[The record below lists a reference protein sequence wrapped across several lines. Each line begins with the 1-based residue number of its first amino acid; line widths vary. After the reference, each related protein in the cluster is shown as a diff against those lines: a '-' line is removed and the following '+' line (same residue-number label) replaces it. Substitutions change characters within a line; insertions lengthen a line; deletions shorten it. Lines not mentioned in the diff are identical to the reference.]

1 MSQPSQT
8 AAHLRDAALILLAA
22 TVLGLAF
29 NMSSPLGVRAAPS
42 TQTPH
47 TAAAAPVATPPPA
60 REVAS
65 GIQNETV
72 SITIDTTA
80 SEPQPIAKAP
90 PTITWPEVKTL
101 VASGSAVLVDTRDT
115 RTYDAGHI
123 PGAISF
129 PMNTLNDRIGEFA
142 AIYPR
147 SKTIIVYCASSQ
159 CSISRTFAHLLIE
172 RHGYTDVR
180 DMTGGYAEW
189 RIAQFGADKHE
200 GDEAAK

>member
-22 TVLGLAF
+22 TVLGLAY
-29 NMSSPLGVRAAPS
+29 NISSPLGVRTA
-42 TQTPH
+42 PH
-47 TAAAAPVATPPPA
+47 TEAPRTETKTPAATPPPA
-60 REVAS
+60 REAAS

-80 SEPQPIAKAP
+80 TEPQLSTKAP
-90 PTITWPEVKTL
+90 PTITWPEAKTL
-101 VASGSAVLVDTRDT
+101 VASGGAVLVDTRDS
-115 RTYDAGHI
+115 RAFDVGHI

-129 PMNTLNDRIGEFA
+129 PMNTFNEHIGEFA
-142 AIYPR
+142 TIYPR

-159 CSISRTFAHLLIE
+159 CSISRTFAQLLIE
-172 RHGYTDVR
+172 KHGYTDVR

-189 RIAQFGADKHE
+189 RMTQFGADKHE
-200 GDEAAK
+200 GDEAPK